1 MGGPIVLFSKRDVI
15 NSFKPVRIMVMISIV
30 FLANMF
36 IRLVGW
42 LTQVPDV

>member
-30 FLANMF
+30 FLAMF

-42 LTQVPDV
+42 LTQVPDL